1 MAPSPSGGMPARLD
15 MVVLTARDLPALR
28 CFYRGLGWTEQP
40 GASDTL
46 AFFALGGVTLALFPH
61 AVGTGEPDGDAAV
74 DTGAAAVDR
83 SGMTLVVRV
92 GAGDAVDTAFADA
105 VRAGALPVSE
115 PQDQSFGGRSAVLAD
130 PEGNRWELLWVPGA
144 PADG

>member
-1 MAPSPSGGMPARLD
+1 MAAPTAGDMPALLD
-15 MVVLTARDLPALR
+15 MVVLSARDLPRLR
-28 CFYRGLGWTEQP
+28 RFYQGLGWSEQA

-46 AFFALGGVTLALFPH
+46 AFFPLGGVTLALFTLAP
-61 AVGTGEPDGDAAV
+61 GTAESDETTAAE
-74 DTGAAAVDR
+74 R

-92 GAGDAVDTAFADA
+92 GTGEAVDTVFAGA
-105 VRAGALPVSE
+105 VRVGARPISE

-144 PADG
+144 KVDG